1 MNPAVKRGAVV
12 LSTPRNRF
20 SVSTP
25 TGGGQEKTTA
35 SPTRLASEA
44 LGLERTTERTVNF
57 NSSTWQL
64 SNPNPKKP
72 LQPCLGGHL
81 NSRNR
86 SNTTPCSSL
95 SGTSRSPGTKKQKL
109 VSIIQSDRKST
120 FSWPNDPIQPRQG
133 QNHDFSATKT
143 SQPPQDSISTRT
155 RNKQVSDAI
164 SDHDSSPTRS
174 LASSGLNEAFRS
186 PSSGSDSILGNM
198 KNASKTTPENTLQ
211 KESTSSN
218 DAFRAMEL
226 NSVIPL
232 PCRGLIP
239 SSEHTE
245 DSMTSKDIVH
255 SRRKSRGILHE
266 EEQQSQVTKVKLLGI
281 F

>member
-1 MNPAVKRGAVV
+1 MNPAVKHGAVA

-20 SVSTP
+20 TVATP
-25 TGGGQEKTTA
+25 AGGGQETTTA
-35 SPTRLASEA
+35 SPTKLASKA
-44 LGLERTTERTVNF
+44 LGLERTRERTVNF
-57 NSSTWQL
+57 NSSTRQF
-64 SNPNPKKP
+64 SIPNPKKP

-86 SNTTPCSSL
+86 SNITPCSSL
-95 SGTSRSPGTKKQKL
+95 SDDNSRWSGTKKQKL
-109 VSIIQSDRKST
+109 GSIVQSDRKST

-133 QNHDFSATKT
+133 QNDDFSATKT
-143 SQPPQDSISTRT
+143 SQPPQDSMSVRT
-155 RNKQVSDAI
+155 RNKQVI

-174 LASSGLNEAFRS
+174 LASPGLNETFRS
-186 PSSGSDSILGNM
+186 PSSGSDPILGNM
-198 KNASKTTPENTLQ
+198 KNASETTPENTLQ
-211 KESTSSN
+211 KESTSSS
-218 DAFRAMEL
+218 DTFQAMEL

-232 PCRGLIP
+232 PCRASIP

-255 SRRKSRGILHE
+255 SRRKSRSKLHE
-266 EEQQSQVTKVKLLGI
+266 EEQQSQVTVNDSVWRA

>member
-1 MNPAVKRGAVV
+1 MNPAVKHGAVA

-20 SVSTP
+20 TVSTP
-25 TGGGQEKTTA
+25 AGGGQETTA
-35 SPTRLASEA
+35 SPTRLASGA

-57 NSSTWQL
+57 DSSTWQF
-64 SNPNPKKP
+64 SIPNQKKP
-72 LQPCLGGHL
+72 LQPCLEGHL

-86 SNTTPCSSL
+86 SNITPRSS
-95 SGTSRSPGTKKQKL
+95 SSDDNSRWSGTKKQKL
-109 VSIIQSDRKST
+109 GAIVESDRKST

-133 QNHDFSATKT
+133 QNDDFSATKT
-143 SQPPQDSISTRT
+143 SQPPQDSISVRT

-164 SDHDSSPTRS
+164 FDHDSSPTRS
-174 LASSGLNEAFRS
+174 LASPGLNETFRS
-186 PSSGSDSILGNM
+186 PSSGSDPILGNM
-198 KNASKTTPENTLQ
+198 KNASETTTENTLQ
-211 KESTSSN
+211 KENTSSG

-232 PCRGLIP
+232 PCRGSIP